1 MHIYVKNKKL
11 ILNDYKAKCSI
22 GKRGIGVKKKE
33 GDLVTPKGK
42 FKIKFILYR
51 VDRVPKLKT
60 TLKKIIIRKNM
71 GWCDDPKSKYY
82 NKLIKFPFRYSA
94 EKLYKKN
101 NTYDIILVLS
111 FNSNPVRKYKGSA
124 IFIHLATKDYKN
136 TAGCIGIKKKDMKK
150 IIPKIKKN
158 SLAIIN

>member
-60 TLKKIIIRKNM
+60 TLKKIIIEKKTIIFYLVITN
-71 GWCDDPKSKYY
+71 KKYLI
-82 NKLIKFPFRYSA
+82 KLIKEQKMF
-94 EKLYKKN
+94 
-101 NTYDIILVLS
+101 I
-111 FNSNPVRKYKGSA
+111 FNS
-124 IFIHLATKDYKN
+124 F
-136 TAGCIGIKKKDMKK
+136 
-150 IIPKIKKN
+150 
-158 SLAIIN
+158 